1 MPGQGNNAYVFPG
14 VGLGVIA
21 SRAHTISDDMF
32 LAASRVLAAAVTE
45 EDLSAGTVYS
55 PLNRIRRVSRAI
67 AVAVAEIA
75 WEEGLAQEDRP
86 EDIERTITELMYEPG
101 Y

>member
-1 MPGQGNNAYVFPG
+1 MQGQGNNAYVFPG

-21 SRAHTISDDMF
+21 SRAHTIIYDMF

-86 EDIERTITELMYEPG
+86 KDIERTITELMYEPG

>member
-14 VGLGVIA
+14 VGLGVIT
-21 SRAHTISDDMF
+21 SRTNTISNDMF
-32 LAASRVLAAAVTE
+32 LAASRVLTAAVTE
-45 EDLSAGTVYS
+45 EDLSAGTVYP
-55 PLNRIRRVSRAI
+55 PLNRIRRVTLAI
-67 AVAVAEIA
+67 AAAVAEIA

-86 EDIERTITELMYEPG
+86 EDIERTITELKYVPG